1 MQIHKK
7 CLAVAMAA
15 FLYGAAAAAQ
25 LVTAPLADEDLNPEA
40 GSGYVEKELVR
51 AKHFMVASANP
62 LASEAGYAMLKKGGS
77 AIDAAIAAQLV
88 LNLTEPQSSGI
99 GGGGF
104 IVYYDRANDTVKTYD
119 GRETAPASATP
130 ERFMRDGRPLPFG
143 AAINSG
149 LSVGVP
155 GLLRAMELAHMQQGK
170 LPWHDLF
177 APAIKLAEE
186 GFPVSHR
193 MHSMISRSKGLAEQA
208 AAAAYF
214 FDEEG
219 KPWPVGHV
227 LKNPALADVFR
238 RAAAGGAKVFYTG
251 DIAAD
256 VVAAVNGHER
266 PGDMTLADLAAYQ
279 AKERGPVCGM
289 YRIYRVCGMPPP
301 SSGGAGIL
309 QMLGILEQF
318 PMATFGPTSK
328 EAVHYFSEAGRLAYA
343 DRDYYFADPDFVEV
357 PVKSLIDPVYLKARA
372 GLVQPEQS
380 MGTAPPGDPL
390 SRLAELGRDDALE
403 IPSTTHIVAADAEGN
418 VLSMT
423 TSIESAFGSKIF
435 VRGFLLN
442 NQLTDFSRN
451 PVDEDGKL
459 VANRVEPN
467 KRPRSTMAPIIVFRA
482 GLPFMAVGSPGGSA
496 IMNYVAKTLVGVID
510 WKLNVQQAIS
520 LPNYGSRNKQ
530 TELERGTSLEQLVQ
544 PLRAMGHD
552 VSLHEFPSGL
562 QGIVM
567 DQNGLSGGADP
578 RREGVVLGD

>member
-1 MQIHKK
+1 MQILQKW
-7 CLAVAMAA
+7 LAAAAVA
-15 FLYGAAAAAQ
+15 FLYATAAAAHTVA
-25 LVTAPLADEDLNPEA
+25 APLSDEDLNPEA

-51 AKHFMVASANP
+51 AEHFMVVTANP

-104 IVYYDRANDTVKTYD
+104 IVYYDKPNDTVKTFD

-130 ERFMRDGRPLPFG
+130 ERFMQNGRPMPYG

-155 GLLRAMELAHMQQGK
+155 GLLKAMELAHKQQGK
-170 LPWHDLF
+170 LPWPDLF
-177 APAIKLAEE
+177 GPAIRLAEE
-186 GFPVSHR
+186 GFPVSPR
-193 MHSMISRSKGLAEQA
+193 MHFMIGRYKGLAEQA
-208 AAAAYF
+208 DAKAYF
-214 FDEEG
+214 FNEGG
-219 KPWPVGHV
+219 KPWPVGHM
-227 LKNPALADVFR
+227 LKNPALAKVFR
-238 RAAAGGAKVFYTG
+238 QIATGGAQKFYTG
-251 DIAAD
+251 EIAAD
-256 VVAAVNGHER
+256 IVAAVNEHER
-266 PGDMTLADLAAYQ
+266 PGSMTLADLTAYQ
-279 AKERGPVCGM
+279 AKERAPVCGM

-301 SSGGAGIL
+301 SSGVVGIL
-309 QMLGILEQF
+309 QMLGILQQF
-318 PMATFGPTSK
+318 PMASFGPASK
-328 EAVHYFSEAGRLAYA
+328 QAVHYFSEAGRLAYA

-357 PVKSLIDPVYLKARA
+357 PVNSLIDPVYLKARA
-372 GLVQPEQS
+372 SLIDPQQS

-390 SRLAELGRDDALE
+390 SRLSKLGQDNALE

-423 TSIESAFGSKIF
+423 TSIEAAFGSKIF

-442 NQLTDFSRN
+442 NQLTDFSHN
-451 PVDEDGKL
+451 PVDEDGRL
-459 VANRVEPN
+459 IANRVEAN
-467 KRPRSTMAPIIVFRA
+467 KRPRSTMAPVIVFRD

-510 WKLNVQQAIS
+510 WKLNIQQAIS

-530 TELERGTSLEQLVQ
+530 TELEQGTSLEQLVQ

-552 VSLHEFPSGL
+552 VSVHEFPSGL
-562 QGIVM
+562 HGIVM
-567 DQNGLSGGADP
+567 DENGLSGGADP
-578 RREGVVLGD
+578 RREGIALGD